1 MLKFSC
7 EKALLQQAVSAA
19 SRAVASK
26 SSIPALEGILME
38 GDMNLTLSGYNM
50 QTGIRTAIEAQM
62 NAGSWFG
69 AQKAMEL
76 GFIAGV
82 VPATSEPMALSS
94 PIMAFSNVLFP
105 EPDVPIM
112 VTNSPSYILKL
123 IPRKAL
129 TISLPT

>member
-50 QTGIRTAIEAQM
+50 QTGIRTAIEAQIHE
-62 NAGSWFG
+62 AGRIVRFDG
-69 AQKAMEL
+69 FCRAAPGIPGKEL
-76 GFIAGV
+76 KCIGV
-82 VPATSEPMALSS
+82 YFKGLPAHMFKS
-94 PIMAFSNVLFP
+94 F
-105 EPDVPIM
+105 
-112 VTNSPSYILKL
+112 
-123 IPRKAL
+123 RG
-129 TISLPT
+129 